1 MDSLTFGEQNGGGLV
16 MNFCE
21 TRNSINQENQFNGTM
36 SKCLKFMY
44 LKNVLG
50 FKTWVCKFNLEF
62 YFSWSSCFEL
72 VIRGRYSRANT

>member
-36 SKCLKFMY
+36 SKCLKIMY
-44 LKNVLG
+44 LKMCLNLKLG
-50 FKTWVCKFNLEF
+50 CVNLIWNF
-62 YFSWSSCFEL
+62 ILVGVRVSS
-72 VIRGRYSRANT
+72 S